1 MARLAADQGAT
12 GRINPHY
19 LCAELNRALAPE
31 DVVLNEA
38 IRNGAVVFNQVPR
51 SRPGTRIGLA
61 GGGLG
66 FSGGMALGMKL
77 ARPERTVVQVVGDG
91 SFYFCNPEA
100 VYAVSAQYKLPI
112 FTLVLDNGGWA
123 AVKEATLRMHPEGD
137 AKRLDA
143 YQSQLAPNM
152 AFAKVAESA
161 GAYGETLTEPSEVAG
176 AIRRCLDEVRGGRSA
191 LLHAHIGPH

>member
-1 MARLAADQGAT
+1 M
-12 GRINPHY
+12 
-19 LCAELNRALAPE
+19 
-31 DVVLNEA
+31 
-38 IRNGAVVFNQVPR
+38 
-51 SRPGTRIGLA
+51 
-61 GGGLG
+61 
-66 FSGGMALGMKL
+66 
-77 ARPERTVVQVVGDG
+77 
-91 SFYFCNPEA
+91 
-100 VYAVSAQYKLPI
+100 
-112 FTLVLDNGGWA
+112 LDNGGWA

-191 LLHAHIGPH
+191 LLHAHIVPH